1 MNIDFSAQNP
11 IVDEKELKLFDEL
24 TYKYRENSGS
34 GVFSKIT
41 SRVVEAMPENVKDY
55 GRYLKN
61 NITKNDIYKK
71 GRVIA
76 SDGFQILEEKTADY
90 AVSRTEILKQLNLN
104 SQTKI
109 ENISQACLLR
119 GYDVFKVVNSQK
131 QQNITYAFV
140 EGGATGVLGFGGIP
154 FNLVLSTF
162 LFYKAVQTIA
172 MYYGYDVK
180 NDSRELIISG
190 LVFMNV
196 LSEGE
201 TENETTLLINK
212 FMAINCENGFSSVN
226 GGDSYAIKLLN
237 DIKFLA
243 VEDVEI
249 NNTQKSRKTLE
260 ERSFKEIYE
269 QIGKKLAKLVVGKSI
284 PIFSFAVGAV
294 FDSIQMEKI
303 LDYANTFYCK
313 RFIVEKEKRIKA
325 LMN

>member
-24 TYKYRENSGS
+24 TYKYRENSGP
-34 GVFSKIT
+34 GVFSKAT
-41 SRVVEAMPENVKDY
+41 SRVVEAVPESIKGY
-55 GRYLKN
+55 GRNLKN

-71 GRVIA
+71 GLAIA
-76 SDGFQILEEKTADY
+76 SDGFQLLEEKTAGY
-90 AVSRTEILKQLNLN
+90 AVSKTEILKQLNLN

-109 ENISQACLLR
+109 EKINQACLLR
-119 GYDVFKVVNSQK
+119 GYDVFNIVNSQK

-172 MYYGYDVK
+172 TYYGYDVK
-180 NDSRELIISG
+180 NDSCELIISG
-190 LVFMNV
+190 LVFMNAF
-196 LSEGE
+196 SEGE
-201 TENETTLLINK
+201 TENETTLLIDK
-212 FMAINCENGFSSVN
+212 FMALNYENGFKSAED
-226 GGDSYAIKLLN
+226 GDSFAVTLLN
-237 DIKFLA
+237 DIKILA
-243 VEDVEI
+243 IDDIEV

-269 QIGKKLAKLVVGKSI
+269 QIGKKLTKLVVGKSI

-313 RFIVEKEKRIKA
+313 RFIAEKENRVSSLA
-325 LMN
+325 E